1 MGARSHR
8 TIQTQGAAIRITES
22 GSGEPA
28 CVFLHYWG
36 GSGRTWD
43 DVIDRIDGRVRC
55 VAVDQ
60 RGWGDSI
67 ATDGRYDLAAM
78 ADDVQ
83 GVTLALGLQRYVLV
97 GHSMCGKVA
106 QIVAARRPAS
116 LLGLVLVAPAPPTPM
131 PVLEAQ
137 RGAMLASYGS
147 REGVPQAL
155 MVLAG
160 SPLTEDSRE
169 RVIEDT
175 LRGAPRAKREW
186 TERGMIE
193 DVSSGLDAII
203 IPTIIVIGDRDRVE
217 HESALRQ
224 AFGRFVPH
232 ASFRSHRP
240 DARRFEPCFAR
251 VTQFSGT
258 GDGAVGDVSRGL
270 CCHQAVA
277 RPQGHPF
284 SGSLRHGLTAGGAV
298 GRSRRKIMKR
308 W

>member
-1 MGARSHR
+1 MGVRSYR
-8 TIQTQGAAIRITES
+8 TIQTQGATIRLSES

-36 GSGRTWD
+36 GSGQTWD
-43 DVIDRIDGRVRC
+43 DVIDRIGHARC

-83 GVTLALGLQRYVLV
+83 GVVAALGLERYVLV
-97 GHSMCGKVA
+97 GHSMGGKVA

-116 LLGLVLVAPAPPTPM
+116 LLGVVLVAPAPPTPM
-131 PVLEAQ
+131 PVPEAQ

-147 REGVPQAL
+147 REGVQQAL

-160 SPLTEDSRE
+160 SPLSDVSRE

-175 LRGAPRAKREW
+175 LRGAPGAKREW

-193 DVSSGLDAII
+193 DVSTGLEAVTV
-203 IPTIIVIGDRDRVE
+203 PTIVVIGDRDRVE

-224 AFGRFVPH
+224 AFGRFLPH
-232 ASFRSHRP
+232 ATFRVLAGVGHLSPLERP
-240 DARRFEPCFAR
+240 SELAAACLD
-251 VTQFSGT
+251 
-258 GDGAVGDVSRGL
+258 L
-270 CCHQAVA
+270 
-277 RPQGHPF
+277 
-284 SGSLRHGLTAGGAV
+284 LTALSAPDGELDRTRA
-298 GRSRRKIMKR
+298 M
-308 W
+308 

>member
-1 MGARSHR
+1 MSTKPTAARSHR

-43 DVIDRIDGRVRC
+43 DLIDRIDGRARC

-60 RGWGDSI
+60 RGWGESI

-83 GVTLALGLQRYVLV
+83 GIVAALGLQRYVLV
-97 GHSMCGKVA
+97 GHSMGGKVA
-106 QIVAARRPAS
+106 QIVAAKRPAS

-131 PVLEAQ
+131 PVPEPQ
-137 RGAMLASYGS
+137 RGAMLASYMS
-147 REGVPQAL
+147 REGVQQAL
-155 MVLAG
+155 TVLAG
-160 SPLTEDSRE
+160 SPLSDVLRE

-175 LRGAPRAKREW
+175 LRGAPGAKREW

-193 DVSSGLDAII
+193 DVSTGLEAVTV
-203 IPTIIVIGDRDRVE
+203 PTTVVIGDRDRVE

-224 AFGRFVPH
+224 AFGRFLPH
-232 ASFRSHRP
+232 ATFRVLAGVGHLLPLERP
-240 DARRFEPCFAR
+240 GELAATCLDLVA
-251 VTQFSGT
+251 TLSG
-258 GDGAVGDVSRGL
+258 G
-270 CCHQAVA
+270 Q
-277 RPQGHPF
+277 
-284 SGSLRHGLTAGGAV
+284 
-298 GRSRRKIMKR
+298 
-308 W
+308 